1 MRQNWSWRRRKKK
14 SKKKKAKV
22 DGTGTWAGTGAD
34 YHTPVNS
41 DDSESASAPKKNA
54 PPQSTREES
63 VSLGTTRKVF
73 QNRSLKWT
81 TQEDNPMT
89 KNNGETAGMADVGF
103 QDALN
108 H

>member
-1 MRQNWSWRRRKKK
+1 M
-14 SKKKKAKV
+14 
-22 DGTGTWAGTGAD
+22 
-34 YHTPVNS
+34 NS

-89 KNNGETAGMADVGF
+89 KNNGVMAGMADVGF